1 MTFVVR
7 LLFTTLLCTAGIAQN
22 TELHSCLPDTSAC
35 VESEGVPVSSCGVF
49 WFHRGYVS
57 WAPLRAV
64 GPITIAL
71 ETYDG
76 SSFGNVLPLYVEI
89 KGYADSLGC
98 TPEGAGQV
106 IFITRSLDTCGGVW
120 ESVGPVEITRFTPLG
135 SFYRIQVAF
144 LQAYPPHWDIRSP
157 ALRCIRVT
165 VAPDAIASTSWSN
178 LKILFR

>member
-1 MTFVVR
+1 VR
-7 LLFTTLLCTAGIAQN
+7 RERRRSGLELWGLLVSPRLCLLGA
-22 TELHSCLPDTSAC
+22 
-35 VESEGVPVSSCGVF
+35 
-49 WFHRGYVS
+49 
-57 WAPLRAV
+57 APGRR
-64 GPITIAL
+64 PITIAL